1 MRSLYHQ
8 PVLVEENVNGIDVTE
23 LFLVVSSV
31 DVAIV
36 EFEDD
41 WANVYK
47 ILSFNNLISLN
58 ILEIMLLNKVRGLD
72 FITTKAR

>member
-1 MRSLYHQ
+1 M
-8 PVLVEENVNGIDVTE
+8 I
-23 LFLVVSSV
+23 
-31 DVAIV
+31 

-41 WANVYK
+41 WANAYK

-58 ILEIMLLNKVRGLD
+58 ILEIMLLNNVRGLD

>member
-1 MRSLYHQ
+1 M
-8 PVLVEENVNGIDVTE
+8 
-23 LFLVVSSV
+23 
-31 DVAIV
+31 V

-41 WANVYK
+41 WVKVYK

-72 FITTKAR
+72 FYYHKSSLVFFYIRKKKSVENYLLIKEEYAN